1 MPNFYG
7 SIISRYKKQRCRIK
21 KRRTEDKYEPPRAV
35 KLKRL
40 QFVSSLSEHL
50 SSTADIYHRKAY
62 SSTLRMEAADLSEKS
77 CNSL

>member
-7 SIISRYKKQRCRIK
+7 SIISRYKKQRSSIK
-21 KRRTEDKYEPPRAV
+21 KRSTEAKYEPPRAV
-35 KLKRL
+35 KLRL
-40 QFVSSLSEHL
+40 PFVSSLSEHL